1 VIDLDVGS
9 VSFIRNGCD
18 MGVAFTDI
26 RRPLAYYPAVS
37 LSYGARHSC
46 SVELALQTAGAGHL
60 QHQLPCV
67 RQLAAAC
74 GC

>member
-1 VIDLDVGS
+1 MIDLDVGS

-37 LSYGARHSC
+37 LSYGARHS
-46 SVELALQTAGAGHL
+46 S
-60 QHQLPCV
+60 
-67 RQLAAAC
+67 
-74 GC
+74 